1 MPRSLVK
8 FETYNA
14 PHAPR
19 EQPEDVVF
27 IAPDHVVAVEQDT
40 VLSYADE
47 KSDDPKKRLR
57 DVARLVM
64 VEGTAYVVDCSAED
78 AANQLDEAF
87 LPPSDE

>member
-1 MPRSLVK
+1 MARNFVK

-40 VLSYADE
+40 VLSYVGHQRRQGSEQDT
-47 KSDDPKKRLR
+47 PYR
-57 DVARLVM
+57 
-64 VEGTAYVVDCSAED
+64 G
-78 AANQLDEAF
+78 
-87 LPPSDE
+87 